1 MASNAIR
8 EAEDILAKTRVDSNN
23 KLSFS
28 HQTTIADFQLI
39 KPISSGAFARVFLAK
54 KKQTG
59 DIYAIKIQP
68 KDDVIQKNQ
77 VKRVMAEKDILLQFN
92 NPYIIN
98 FCMCFN

>member
-1 MASNAIR
+1 MG
-8 EAEDILAKTRVDSNN
+8 
-23 KLSFS
+23 
-28 HQTTIADFQLI
+28 TTTTADFKFI
-39 KPISSGAFARVFLAK
+39 KRISSGAYARVYLGK
-54 KKQTG
+54 KNKTG